1 MGFAEA
7 SIHSYSFVY
16 RSCDQRTQSPD
27 KVHTRHL
34 VFSRDIWGLHIFRNE
49 TTDHARRRG
58 FVLSL
63 KRVLV
68 FNANGGSLLKE
79 RL

>member
-7 SIHSYSFVY
+7 SIPSYSFVY

-34 VFSRDIWGLHIFRNE
+34 VFSRDIWGLHVFRNE

-58 FVLSL
+58 FVL
-63 KRVLV
+63 V